1 MIHRVWSTRFG
12 RKTALGRLADYVSFY
27 LSAGWAA
34 LRCRDIDC
42 LVVLSDPPL
51 LSILG
56 AVVGLLKGWK
66 TVCWLQDVSPE
77 NAVRAGVLTHPWL
90 VRPLQVV
97 TAWSLKRATR
107 LVVVGRCME
116 RHLVLTGLPPK
127 RIVLIP
133 NWANGEQLS
142 PVDRTQ
148 NWFRDE
154 HGLNGHLIVMYS
166 GNLGVVH
173 ETDALMRLIQSLE
186 QDRNVQFVF
195 TGYGKGKERL
205 EEWVRREGV
214 TNLRFIEYQAQKDL
228 RYSLSAGDVHLVTL
242 RTDME
247 GLSVPSK
254 TYSIMAVGRPVLFI
268 GPDGSEAALV
278 IRDAH
283 CGEVFPPGE
292 TEKTVS
298 AIRTLAGED
307 ERRAHL
313 GASGRRYFEERL
325 EKRMAIERFR
335 ELFRSLS

>member
-1 MIHRVWSTRFG
+1 VRLLLINRFFHPDQSATAKLLTDLAEELSADGERITVITGRVGYLRREPLRPPHDYYKGVMIHRVWSTRFG

-205 EEWVRREGV
+205 EE
-214 TNLRFIEYQAQKDL
+214 
-228 RYSLSAGDVHLVTL
+228 
-242 RTDME
+242 
-247 GLSVPSK
+247 
-254 TYSIMAVGRPVLFI
+254 
-268 GPDGSEAALV
+268 
-278 IRDAH
+278 
-283 CGEVFPPGE
+283 
-292 TEKTVS
+292 
-298 AIRTLAGED
+298 
-307 ERRAHL
+307 
-313 GASGRRYFEERL
+313 
-325 EKRMAIERFR
+325 
-335 ELFRSLS
+335 